1 MQVIYRLLTKSNL
14 DGIVSAILLKH
25 LDIIEDVTFI
35 HEEEMIKGDI
45 EVSLNDITVNLPYT
59 RGVHQAFDYH
69 DKSCKHDIMMNENHI
84 FDTTAESASSVIYA
98 HYHDKLKE
106 DSLYASLVQMATD
119 ATNHTLTTNDRI
131 YVYDQYQTLFDKK
144 PLEA

>member
-1 MQVIYRLLTKSNL
+1 MEERYRLVTKSDL

-25 LDIIEDVTFI
+25 LDVIEEVTFI
-35 HEEEMIKGDI
+35 QEEEMIKGNI
-45 EVSLNDITVNLPYT
+45 KVSLNDITVNLPYT

-69 DKSCKHDIMMNENHI
+69 DSRCVHDITMNENHI
-84 FDTTAESASSVIYA
+84 FDTSAESASSVIFS

-119 ATNHTLTTNDRI
+119 ATNHTLTMHDRI

-144 PLEA
+144 PVEA

>member
-1 MQVIYRLLTKSNL
+1 MEKRYRLLTKSNL

-25 LDIIEDVTFI
+25 LDIIEEVTFI

-45 EVSLNDITVNLPYT
+45 KVSLNDITVNLPYT

-69 DKSCKHDIMMNENHI
+69 DNTSMHDIIMNENHV
-84 FDTTAESASSVIYA
+84 FDTIAGSASDVIFS
-98 HYHDKLKE
+98 HYHDRLKE
-106 DSLYASLVQMATD
+106 DSLYASLAQMATD
-119 ATNHTLTTNDRI
+119 ATNHTLTMPDRM
-131 YVYDQYQTLFDKK
+131 YVYNQYQTLFDKK